1 MNTDILERTSLF
13 VGLNAEER
21 VLLAER
27 LHLQNFSA
35 GELIFSEDSASN
47 ALYVV
52 EHGGVRLNIGPVSLA
67 TLGAGAVFGESD
79 VFLGR
84 KRSIN
89 AQATGTTSV
98 WVLSRHDLEQI
109 VSANPL
115 IGIKLSQ
122 SFGSRIIQIESYLVD
137 QRLRRAPGLES
148 LNDDE
153 LRQIATYLTLETFL
167 PGRTL
172 YHLGDAS
179 KGLYILESG
188 VVQVDRPEGL
198 VDLSA
203 GEVLGLMEVVSDK
216 DYLETAKAQTDL
228 LVWSL
233 SCEDFQTVV
242 TEMPEIRAKLSQGL
256 RTSLSK
262 SDRSLAIERLRAL
275 PIFSSIDDSILEV
288 VADRL
293 LLRHTPAGEI
303 VYAEGS
309 AGDALYLVDSGRVE
323 IISSV
328 TRRAEV
334 LARLGAGGFFGE
346 MALLTGKSR
355 TTGARTVDDTN
366 LWALYRTD
374 FDELVATYPALG
386 QALSQTLGER
396 LGEANSA
403 FIDKHL
409 RKISLFSGLTAEQLA
424 EIADTLFPA
433 RYRQDEIIYQ
443 AGSRGDRLHLIE
455 SGVVQQSTTDG
466 LVAELGDGDFFGA
479 AALLTGDPHG
489 TTTQAKSDVELWG
502 LNRDEFEA
510 LMMKHPIMGMNL
522 SRELSRRLFRQRQ
535 QPAPAPIPVP
545 VPVVAP
551 QPQPAV
557 VLAPPTR
564 QVTRPATQRKAVPV
578 VTQRRGMFESMA
590 LWYGSLTRGAKVRLV
605 VLLLLLA
612 WVLGIAL
619 PATVVNALQSS
630 AIENPQIETP
640 RVAIASAS
648 NSVAPVAVAL
658 ANRQETERTPAPTAT
673 YTPPP
678 TETPIP
684 TDTPTPTPTP
694 TNTPTPTATP
704 TETPLPTATPTF
716 TPVPPTATPRPVI
729 RAVAAV
735 QAPTAT
741 PLPAVQ
747 YSLIEMRRLN
757 PCENRGK
764 HNIYVHVQDASGAG
778 VNGVWVVQAPNGRP
792 GEAVDKQRTRQ
803 KDTFRSVVENG
814 NVDFIMWKGAEYM
827 VYISDDGVN
836 PASTD
841 FATSLHANF
850 TDEAS
855 CASGGG
861 GNTLFHNSFLVVFR
875 KNF

>member
-13 VGLNAEER
+13 VELSAEER
-21 VLLAER
+21 TLMAER
-27 LHLQNFSA
+27 LHLQHFSA
-35 GELIFSEDSASN
+35 GELIFSEDSQSN
-47 ALYVV
+47 ALFVV
-52 EHGGVRLNIGPVSLA
+52 EHGGVRLSIGPVSLA

-79 VFLGR
+79 VFLDR
-84 KRSIN
+84 KRSVT
-89 AQATGTTSV
+89 AQATGATSV
-98 WVLSRHDLEQI
+98 WALSRHDLEQV
-109 VSANPL
+109 VSANPS

-122 SFGSRIIQIESYLVD
+122 SFGSRIIQIESYLID
-137 QRLRRAPGLES
+137 QRLRRAPGFES
-148 LNDDE
+148 LDDDE
-153 LRQIATYLTLETFL
+153 LRQIATYLTLETFP

-172 YHLGDAS
+172 YRLGDAC
-179 KGLYILESG
+179 KGLIIVESG
-188 VVQVDRPEGL
+188 VIQVQRPEGL
-198 VDLSA
+198 VDLSV
-203 GEVLGLMEVVSDK
+203 GEVLGLMELVSDK
-216 DYLETAKAQTDL
+216 DYLETAQAQTNVL
-228 LVWSL
+228 LWSL
-233 SCEDFQTVV
+233 SSEDFQTIV

-256 RTSLSK
+256 RTSLSA
-262 SDRSLAIERLRAL
+262 SDRGLAIERLRAL
-275 PIFSSIDDSILEV
+275 PIFSSIDDSTLEV

-303 VYAEGS
+303 IYAEGS
-309 AGDALYLVDSGRVE
+309 AGDALYLVDTGRIE

-334 LARLGAGGFFGE
+334 LARLGPGGFFGE

-386 QALSQTLGER
+386 QALSETLGER
-396 LGEANSA
+396 LGEANTA

-409 RKISLFSGLTAEQLA
+409 RKIGLFSGLTAAQLA

-433 RYRQDEIIYQ
+433 RYRQNEIIYQ

-466 LVAELGDGDFFGA
+466 LVAELSDGDFFGA
-479 AALLTGDPHG
+479 SALLTGDPHG

-510 LMMKHPIMGMNL
+510 LMMKNPVMGMNL

-535 QPAPAPIPVP
+535 QPATVAP
-545 VPVVAP
+545 VPVVVP
-551 QPQPAV
+551 QPQPV
-557 VLAPPTR
+557 VAAPPTQ
-564 QVTRPATQRKAVPV
+564 QVARPAPRRKAVPV
-578 VTQRRGMFESMA
+578 VSQRPSMFESLA
-590 LWYGSLTRGAKVRLV
+590 LWYGALTRGAKVRLV
-605 VLLLLLA
+605 LLLLLLA
-612 WVLGIAL
+612 WVLGVAV

-630 AIENPQIETP
+630 AVPDTQTETP

-648 NSVAPVAVAL
+648 NSIAPVAVAL
-658 ANRQETERTPAPTAT
+658 ANRQEDEFTPAPTAT

-678 TETPIP
+678 TETPLP
-684 TDTPTPTPTP
+684 TETPTPTSTP

-735 QAPTAT
+735 QAPTAA
-741 PLPAVQ
+741 PKPQVQ

-764 HNIYVHVQDASGAG
+764 HNIYVHVQDANGVG
-778 VNGVWVVQAPNGRP
+778 VNGVWIVQAPNGRP
-792 GEAVDKQRTRQ
+792 GEVVDKQRTRQ

-814 NVDFIMWKGAEYM
+814 NIDFIMWKGAEYM
-827 VYISDDGVN
+827 VYPSEDGVN

-841 FATSLHANF
+841 VASSLHANF
-850 TDEAS
+850 TDEAN
-855 CASGGG
+855 CGSGGG
-861 GNTLFHNSFLVVFR
+861 GNTLFHNSFLVVFQ

>member
-13 VGLNAEER
+13 VELNAEER
-21 VLLAER
+21 ALLAER
-27 LHLQNFSA
+27 VHLQHFSA
-35 GELIFSEDSASN
+35 GELIFSEDSPSN
-47 ALYVV
+47 ALFVV
-52 EHGGVRLNIGPVSLA
+52 EHGGVRLSIGPVSLA

-84 KRSIN
+84 KRST
-89 AQATGTTSV
+89 AALATGATSV
-98 WVLSRHDLEQI
+98 WALSRHDLEQV
-109 VSANPL
+109 VSANPS

-122 SFGSRIIQIESYLVD
+122 SFGSRIVQVESYLVD
-137 QRLRRAPGLES
+137 QRLRHAPGLES
-148 LNDDE
+148 LNDEE
-153 LRQIATYLTLETFL
+153 LREIATYLTLEAF
-167 PGRTL
+167 PAGRTL
-172 YHLGDAS
+172 YHMGDAN

-188 VVQVDRPEGL
+188 VVQLDRPDGI

-216 DYLETAKAQTDL
+216 DYLETARAQTDL
-228 LVWSL
+228 LAWSL
-233 SCEDFQTVV
+233 PSEDFQAIV
-242 TEMPEIRAKLSQGL
+242 TEMPEIRSKLSRGV
-256 RTSLSK
+256 RTPLSQA
-262 SDRSLAIERLRAL
+262 DRSLAIERLRAL
-275 PIFSSIDDSILEV
+275 PIFASIDDSILEV

-293 LLRHTPAGEI
+293 LLRHAPAGEI
-303 VYAEGS
+303 IYAEGGP
-309 AGDALYLVDSGRVE
+309 GDALYLVDTGRVE

-334 LARLGAGGFFGE
+334 LARLGPGGFFGE

-355 TTGARTVDDTN
+355 TTGARTVGDTN
-366 LWALYRTD
+366 LWTLYRTD

-409 RKISLFSGLTAEQLA
+409 RKISLFAGLTAEQLA

-433 RYRQDEIIYQ
+433 RYRRDEIIYQ
-443 AGSRGDRLHLIE
+443 VGSRGDRLHLIE
-455 SGVVQQSTTDG
+455 SGVVQQSTPDG
-466 LVAELGDGDFFGA
+466 LVAELSDGDFFGA
-479 AALLTGDPHG
+479 SALLTGDPHG
-489 TTTQAKSDVELWG
+489 TTTLAKTDVELWG
-502 LNRDEFEA
+502 LNRDEFES
-510 LMMKHPIMGMNL
+510 LMMKHPVMGMNL
-522 SRELSRRLFRQRQ
+522 SRELSRRLYRRRQ
-535 QPAPAPIPVP
+535 QTAPAPTPVP
-545 VPVVAP
+545 VMVA
-551 QPQPAV
+551 QPQQVA
-557 VLAPPTR
+557 ATPPTR
-564 QVTRPATQRKAVPV
+564 QIARPAPQRKATPV
-578 VTQRRGMFESMA
+578 VTQRQGMFESLA
-590 LWYGSLTRGAKVRLV
+590 LWYGGLTRGAKVRLV

-630 AIENPQIETP
+630 AVQEPQIETP

-684 TDTPTPTPTP
+684 TDTPTATPTA

-716 TPVPPTATPRPVI
+716 TPEPTATPRPVI

-741 PLPAVQ
+741 PQPQVQ

-764 HNIYVHVQDASGAG
+764 HNIYVTVQDASGAG
-778 VNGVWVVQAPNGRP
+778 VNGVWIVQAPNGKP

-803 KDTFRSVVENG
+803 KDTFKSVVENG
-814 NVDFIMWKGAEYM
+814 NVDFVMWKGAEYM
-827 VYISDDGVN
+827 VYPSDDGVN

-841 FATSLHANF
+841 LASGMHPNF
-850 TDEAS
+850 VDEAS
-855 CASGGG
+855 CGDGGG

>member
-1 MNTDILERTSLF
+1 
-13 VGLNAEER
+13 
-21 VLLAER
+21 
-27 LHLQNFSA
+27 
-35 GELIFSEDSASN
+35 
-47 ALYVV
+47 
-52 EHGGVRLNIGPVSLA
+52 
-67 TLGAGAVFGESD
+67 
-79 VFLGR
+79 
-84 KRSIN
+84 
-89 AQATGTTSV
+89 
-98 WVLSRHDLEQI
+98 
-109 VSANPL
+109 
-115 IGIKLSQ
+115 
-122 SFGSRIIQIESYLVD
+122 
-137 QRLRRAPGLES
+137 
-148 LNDDE
+148 
-153 LRQIATYLTLETFL
+153 
-167 PGRTL
+167 
-172 YHLGDAS
+172 
-179 KGLYILESG
+179 
-188 VVQVDRPEGL
+188 
-198 VDLSA
+198 
-203 GEVLGLMEVVSDK
+203 
-216 DYLETAKAQTDL
+216 
-228 LVWSL
+228 
-233 SCEDFQTVV
+233 
-242 TEMPEIRAKLSQGL
+242 
-256 RTSLSK
+256 
-262 SDRSLAIERLRAL
+262 
-275 PIFSSIDDSILEV
+275 
-288 VADRL
+288 
-293 LLRHTPAGEI
+293 
-303 VYAEGS
+303 
-309 AGDALYLVDSGRVE
+309 
-323 IISSV
+323 
-328 TRRAEV
+328 
-334 LARLGAGGFFGE
+334 

-366 LWALYRTD
+366 LWVLYRTD

-409 RKISLFSGLTAEQLA
+409 RKISLFSGLTAGQLA

-535 QPAPAPIPVP
+535 QPAPAPIPAP

-564 QVTRPATQRKAVPV
+564 QVVRPAAQRKAVPV
-578 VTQRRGMFESMA
+578 VTQRRGLFESTA

-630 AIENPQIETP
+630 AIENPQTDTP

-694 TNTPTPTATP
+694 TDTPIPTATP

-716 TPVPPTATPRPVI
+716 TPLPPTATPRPVI

-741 PLPAVQ
+741 PKPQVQ

-778 VNGVWVVQAPNGRP
+778 VNGIWIVQAPNGRP
-792 GEAVDKQRTRQ
+792 GEPVDKQRTRQ

-814 NVDFIMWKGAEYM
+814 NIDFIMWKGAEYM

-855 CASGGG
+855 CGGGGG

>member
-13 VGLNAEER
+13 VELNTEER
-21 VLLAER
+21 ALLAER
-27 LHLQNFSA
+27 LHLQHFSA

-47 ALYVV
+47 ALFVV

-89 AQATGTTSV
+89 AQATGATSV

-148 LNDDE
+148 LDDKE
-153 LRQIATYLTLETFL
+153 LQQFATYLTLETF
-167 PGRTL
+167 PSGRTI
-172 YHLGDAS
+172 YNLGSAN

-188 VVQVDRPEGL
+188 VIQVDRPEGL
-198 VDLSA
+198 VDLNA

-216 DYLETAKAQTDL
+216 DYLETAKAQTDIL
-228 LVWSL
+228 AWSL
-233 SCEDFQTVV
+233 SSEDFQTIV
-242 TEMPEIRAKLSQGL
+242 TETPEIRTKLSQGL
-256 RTSLSK
+256 RTSLSM
-262 SDRSLAIERLRAL
+262 SDRNLAIERLRAL
-275 PIFSSIDDSILEV
+275 PIFASIDDSILEV

-334 LARLGAGGFFGE
+334 LARLGSGGFFGE

-355 TTGARTVDDTN
+355 TTGARTVDDSN
-366 LWALYRTD
+366 LWVLYRTD
-374 FDELVATYPALG
+374 FDELVATHPALG
-386 QALSQTLGER
+386 QALSETLGER

-403 FIDKHL
+403 FVDKHL
-409 RKISLFSGLTAEQLA
+409 RKIGLFSGLTAEQLA
-424 EIADTLFPA
+424 EISDTLFPA
-433 RYRQDEIIYQ
+433 RYRQDEIIYK

-466 LVAELGDGDFFGA
+466 LVAELSDGDFFGA
-479 AALLTGDPHG
+479 SALLTGDPHG

-535 QPAPAPIPVP
+535 KPAPAPIPAP
-545 VPVVAP
+545 VPVAAP

-557 VLAPPTR
+557 VAVSQTR
-564 QVTRPATQRKAVPV
+564 QVARPAPQRKAVPV
-578 VTQRRGMFESMA
+578 ASQRRGMFESLA
-590 LWYGSLTRGAKVRLV
+590 LWYGGLTRGAKVRLV
-605 VLLLLLA
+605 VLLLLMA

-619 PATVVNALQSS
+619 PATVVNALQTS
-630 AIENPQIETP
+630 AIEVPQIDTP
-640 RVAIASAS
+640 RVAVASAS

-658 ANRQETERTPAPTAT
+658 ANRQEEERTPAPTAT

-684 TDTPTPTPTP
+684 TETPTATPTP
-694 TNTPTPTATP
+694 TNTHTPTATP

-716 TPVPPTATPRPVI
+716 TPVPPTPTPRPVI

-741 PLPAVQ
+741 PQPQVQ
-747 YSLIEMRRLN
+747 YSLVEMRRLN

-764 HNIYVHVQDASGAG
+764 HNIYVHVQDASGVG
-778 VNGVWVVQAPNGRP
+778 VNGVWIVQAPNGRP

-814 NVDFIMWKGAEYM
+814 NVDFVMWKGAEYM
-827 VYISDDGVN
+827 VYPSDDGVN

-850 TDEAS
+850 TDEAN
-855 CASGGG
+855 CGSGGG